1 VQETH
6 SLAKKRRESRRNVH
20 VAGLPAELPT
30 RSLGSGV
37 VFDAQQ
43 GLIVTNNHV
52 IDRALEITVTLADG
66 RDLRAKRV
74 GGDPDTDVAVI
85 RVQPDNL
92 TAMPFGDSN
101 QLEVG
106 DFVLAIGNPFQI
118 GQTVTSGIVGGLH
131 RSNVGIERY
140 EEFIQ
145 TDAAIYP
152 GNSGGAL
159 IDLQGNL
166 VGINTAF
173 ISAGN
178 SKSNI
183 GFAIPINMARNVVD
197 QILEYGEVRRG
208 NFGITIDDPT
218 SGLIRAM
225 KLATP
230 QTGAV
235 VVVKVEAGSAAA
247 RAGLKSG
254 DVVTEFAGT
263 PTRGV
268 SDLLNR
274 LGLLRVGAVTTLT
287 VVRDGNPMTLGA
299 TMTEREQR
307 ARSK

>member
-1 VQETH
+1 
-6 SLAKKRRESRRNVH
+6 
-20 VAGLPAELPT
+20 
-30 RSLGSGV
+30 V

-52 IDRALEITVTLADG
+52 IDRAHEITVTLADG
-66 RDLRAKRV
+66 RELRAKRL

-85 RVQPDNL
+85 KVQPDNL
-92 TAMPFGDSN
+92 TAMPFGDSD

-118 GQTVTSGIVGGLH
+118 GQTVTSGIVSGLR
-131 RSNVGIERY
+131 RSNVGVERY
-140 EEFIQ
+140 EDFIQ

-159 IDLQGNL
+159 INLRGDL
-166 VGINTAF
+166 VGISTAF
-173 ISAGN
+173 IGSSS

-218 SGLIRAM
+218 SGLVRTM
-225 KLATP
+225 KLAAP
-230 QTGAV
+230 ETGAV
-235 VVVKVEAGSAAA
+235 VVVKVEAGSPAA
-247 RAGLKSG
+247 RAGLRAG
-254 DVVTEFAGT
+254 DVVTEFGGL
-263 PTRGV
+263 PTRGA

-274 LGLLRVGAVTTLT
+274 LGLLRVGAVAMLT
-287 VVRDGNPMTLGA
+287 VMRDGRAMTVRA
-299 TMTEREQR
+299 TMRERER
-307 ARSK
+307 TRSK